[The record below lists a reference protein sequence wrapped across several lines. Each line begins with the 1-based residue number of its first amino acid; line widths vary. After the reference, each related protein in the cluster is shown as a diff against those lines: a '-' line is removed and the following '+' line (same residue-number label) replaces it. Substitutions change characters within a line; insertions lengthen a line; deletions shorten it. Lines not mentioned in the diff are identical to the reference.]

1 MITVASIPRCGST
14 MLWRALNGL
23 PPGGLTPKWFKDT
36 GCGAHGIK
44 KLHAYEEVDGK
55 VVFLFGDIIN
65 SVISTKKNRFNR
77 GHFKNCGYGGNSKKF
92 LNELKLINIYE
103 TDFLG
108 YEKIFDLWTK
118 RPQTALVRY
127 EKLHDNM
134 HTLCKFL
141 GKEATLPPQRERRTG
156 HNSATLGE
164 LDAIKRT
171 YASLILKIERMSDYE
186 EI

>member
-23 PPGGLTPKWFKDT
+23 PPGDFTPRWLKNI

-65 SVISTKKNRFNR
+65 SVISTKKNRFDC
-77 GHFKNCGYGGNSKKF
+77 GHFKNCGYEGNPK
-92 LNELKLINIYE
+92 NIYE

-118 RPQTALVRY
+118 RPDTALVRY

-134 HTLCKFL
+134 YALCRFL
-141 GKEATLPPQRERRTG
+141 GKEATLPPRRERRTG
-156 HNSATLGE
+156 HNSATLSE

-171 YASLILKIERMSDYE
+171 YASLILKIESMSDYK